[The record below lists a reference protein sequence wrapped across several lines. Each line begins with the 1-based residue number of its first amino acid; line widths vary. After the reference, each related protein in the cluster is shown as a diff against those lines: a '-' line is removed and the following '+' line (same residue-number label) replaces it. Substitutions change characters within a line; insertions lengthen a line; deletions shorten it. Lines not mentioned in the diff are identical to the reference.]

1 MEHICFAR
9 ARAGATTWVAV
20 SLIMLI
26 FACLLAIP
34 IVQARRK
41 IKRFAAEIK
50 QRAQL
55 AATSTALELFSNDF
69 AGYPPSDAND
79 PTGVPYG
86 GAMKLAEAI
95 MGQNLFGFHPKSVF
109 RVDGLS
115 HDGGKPLYPVEPNES
130 DLKGRRGPYLL
141 PENANAYRL
150 VDVYGKGHTGPFDE
164 NLFVLCDTYIRKR
177 ASGVKTGMPI
187 LYYRTNIEGTVH
199 DVNNPENLE
208 NIYDYRDNHVL
219 VDLGLPGKPNAVH
232 PLSDPRR
239 FYMNTQSDKIVT
251 RSTPYN
257 ADSFVLISAGE
268 DGLYGTADDI
278 CNFDWKYCE

>member
-1 MEHICFAR
+1 MEHLCFAR
-9 ARAGATTWVAV
+9 ARAGATTWVVV
-20 SLIMLI
+20 SVIMLI

-34 IVQARRK
+34 IVQTRRK
-41 IKRFAAEIK
+41 IKRFAADTK

-55 AATSTALELFSNDF
+55 HAISTALEPFSDDF

-79 PTGVPYG
+79 PTGVPYS

-95 MGQNLFGFHPKSVF
+95 MGQNLFGFHPRSVF

-115 HDGGKPLYPVEPNES
+115 RDGGKPLYPVEPNEA

-150 VDVYGKGHTGPFDE
+150 VDIYGKGHTGPFDE

-177 ASGVKTGMPI
+177 PSGEKTGMPI
-187 LYYRTNIEGTVH
+187 LYYRANSKGTAH
-199 DVNNPENLE
+199 DVNNPDNPE
-208 NIYDYRDNHVL
+208 NIYDYKDNHAL
-219 VDLGLPGKPNAVH
+219 VGLRVPSEPNAVH
-232 PLSDPRR
+232 PLADPKR
-239 FYMNTQSDKIVT
+239 FYMNAQSDKIVT
-251 RSTPYN
+251 RNRPYRAN
-257 ADSFVLISAGE
+257 SFILISAGE

-278 CNFDWKYCE
+278 CNFDWNYRE